1 MSATT
6 RRDDPFKPAKRV
18 AGQKQDVWSIVNE
31 AAAASPVQPIV
42 NMGQGFFGYNPPKF
56 VLDAAKSALDQVDC
70 NQYSPTKGRPRLKK
84 AIADAYSPFFG
95 RTIDPETEVT
105 ITTGANEGMLSA
117 FMGFLEPGDEVIV
130 FEPFFDQYISNIE
143 MPGGKV
149 VYVPMHPPKDG
160 ATKTTSAGEWSVDM
174 AELEAAITPNT
185 RMIVL
190 NSPHNPI
197 GKVFSEPELQAIG
210 ALCVKH
216 NIIILSDEVYDRLY
230 YVPFTRIA
238 TLSPDIARLTL
249 TVGSGGKVFYA
260 TGWRVGWLI
269 GPPHLIKYVSA
280 AHTRICYSSVS
291 PLQEATAI
299 GFEQADSHNFWA
311 DSKRDMKAKMD
322 KFTAVFD
329 ELHLP
334 YSDPEGGYFVLV
346 NMAKVQIPDE
356 YEFPTHVMERP
367 RDFKL
372 SWFLI
377 KELGVAAIPPTEFF
391 TPENAHIVQDWL
403 RFAVCKDDGVLETA
417 MERLRGL
424 RKYIQE

>member
-1 MSATT
+1 MCATC
-6 RRDDPFKPAKRV
+6 R
-18 AGQKQDVWSIVNE
+18 SIVNE

-56 VLDAAKSALDQVDC
+56 VLDAAKAALDQVDC

-95 RTIDPETEVT
+95 RTLDPDKEVT
-105 ITTGANEGMLSA
+105 ITTGANE
-117 FMGFLEPGDEVIV
+117 
-130 FEPFFDQYISNIE
+130 
-143 MPGGKV
+143 
-149 VYVPMHPPKDG
+149 
-160 ATKTTSAGEWSVDM
+160 
-174 AELEAAITPNT
+174 AITPKT

-197 GKVFSEPELQAIG
+197 GKVFSKDELQKIADV
-210 ALCVKH
+210 CVKH

-230 YVPFTRIA
+230 YVPFTRVA
-238 TLSPDIARLTL
+238 TLSPEVAKLTL
-249 TVGSGGKVFYA
+249 TVGSGGKNFYA

-269 GPPHLIKYVSA
+269 GPEHLIKYVSA

-299 GFEQADSHNFWA
+299 GFEQADAHNFW
-311 DSKRDMKAKMD
+311 DESKKEMKAKMD

-329 ELHLP
+329 ELGLP

-346 NMAKVQIPDE
+346 NMSKVRLPDD
-356 YEFPTHVMERP
+356 YEFPPHVAERP

-377 KELGVAAIPPTEFF
+377 MEVGVAAIPPTEFF
-391 TPENAHIVQDWL
+391 TPGNAHIVEDWL
-403 RFAVCKDDGVLETA
+403 RFAVCKDDDVLERA
-417 MERLRGL
+417 MDRLRSL
-424 RKYIQE
+424 KKYIKE